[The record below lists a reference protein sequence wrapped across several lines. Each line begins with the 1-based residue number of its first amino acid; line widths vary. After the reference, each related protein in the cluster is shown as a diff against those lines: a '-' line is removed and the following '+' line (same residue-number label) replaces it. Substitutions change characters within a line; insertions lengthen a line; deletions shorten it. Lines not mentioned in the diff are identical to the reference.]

1 MSTTKAVKI
10 LMIVLF
16 GAAGLVLA
24 RVGILI
30 NKTFHPATAAISLP
44 TKVDYEDSDDF
55 DHDGLKNAEEAVW
68 GSDPYNPDTDGDGY
82 LDGEEVFSDHNPLVK
97 EGDSLAE
104 ARNILAGNYTEKMSG
119 LIIGGLMSGDLKN
132 TNSLSGGSI
141 KTLAETSVYSVL
153 SALENANVP
162 EEPRSTVENSKE
174 NEEQYIQGLFSVITS
189 EITDLIYG
197 QPQELV
203 RLFSPDK
210 ILDENSQVFSTEKKQ
225 EIKER
230 FLKHSMT
237 FQAAADNLQ
246 SLAVPKGWENIHKKS
261 TLLLKKLATHYRT
274 IALSQDDP
282 FKQMIVLGN
291 LQKVYLETQPIMIAV
306 NNKVKERD
314 LKVPENDFFDIS
326 LLLNPFE

>member
-1 MSTTKAVKI
+1 MII
-10 LMIVLF
+10 LL

-30 NKTFHPATAAISLP
+30 NKTFSPATASIQSGV
-44 TKVDYEDSDDF
+44 KIDYEDSNDF

-68 GSDPYNPDTDGDGY
+68 GSDPYNPDTDEDGY
-82 LDGEEVFSDHNPLVK
+82 LDGEEVFSDHNPLIK

-104 ARNILAGNYTEKMSG
+104 ARNILAGNSTEKISG

-153 SALENANVP
+153 SALESADIP
-162 EEPRSTVENSKE
+162 EEPKSTVENSRE
-174 NEEQYIQGLFSVITS
+174 NEEQYLQNLFSVVTN

-203 RLFSPDK
+203 RLFSPDQ
-210 ILDENSQVFSTEKKQ
+210 ILDENSQVFSAEKKQ

-230 FLKHSMT
+230 FLKHSVT
-237 FQAAADNLQ
+237 FQTAADNLQ
-246 SLAVPKGWENIHKKS
+246 NSAVPKGWENIHKK
-261 TLLLKKLATHYRT
+261 TTFLLRKLSTHYRI
-274 IALSQDDP
+274 IALSPDDP

-291 LQKVYLETQPIMIAV
+291 LQKVYLETQPIMIAI
-306 NNKVKERD
+306 NNKTKERG
-314 LKVPENDFFDIS
+314 LKIPENDFFDVS
-326 LLLNPFE
+326 LLLNPSEQ

>member
-1 MSTTKAVKI
+1 
-10 LMIVLF
+10 
-16 GAAGLVLA
+16 
-24 RVGILI
+24 
-30 NKTFHPATAAISLP
+30 
-44 TKVDYEDSDDF
+44 
-55 DHDGLKNAEEAVW
+55 
-68 GSDPYNPDTDGDGY
+68 
-82 LDGEEVFSDHNPLVK
+82 GEEVFSDHNPLVK

>member
-104 ARNILAGNYTEKMSG
+104 ARNILAGNYTEKM
-119 LIIGGLMSGDLKN
+119 
-132 TNSLSGGSI
+132 
-141 KTLAETSVYSVL
+141 
-153 SALENANVP
+153 
-162 EEPRSTVENSKE
+162 
-174 NEEQYIQGLFSVITS
+174 
-189 EITDLIYG
+189 
-197 QPQELV
+197 
-203 RLFSPDK
+203 
-210 ILDENSQVFSTEKKQ
+210 
-225 EIKER
+225 
-230 FLKHSMT
+230 
-237 FQAAADNLQ
+237 
-246 SLAVPKGWENIHKKS
+246 
-261 TLLLKKLATHYRT
+261 
-274 IALSQDDP
+274 
-282 FKQMIVLGN
+282 
-291 LQKVYLETQPIMIAV
+291 
-306 NNKVKERD
+306 
-314 LKVPENDFFDIS
+314 
-326 LLLNPFE
+326 